1 MPTVSDIMGNE
12 IPPTVECRS
21 LLPMMKDP
29 SLPGY
34 EHVFSSSSFVNAGGT
49 DKSVDSVLRY
59 TEHDSMA
66 TVTTEEWTL
75 LYDTAPG
82 GSELYNLKSDPK
94 QEKNVISQHPDV
106 ARELHQ
112 LFVKHM
118 RERNVPQRFLEP
130 RLELRL

>member
-1 MPTVSDIMGNE
+1 
-12 IPPTVECRS
+12 
-21 LLPMMKDP
+21 MMKDP

-34 EHVFSSSSFVNAGGT
+34 EHIFSSSSFVNTGGT
-49 DKSVDSVLRY
+49 DNSVDSVLRY

-66 TVTTEEWTL
+66 TVTTEDWTL
-75 LYDTAPG
+75 LYDTEPG

-94 QEKNVISQHPDV
+94 QEKNVISNHHDV

-112 LFVKHM
+112 LLVKHL
-118 RERNVPQRFLEP
+118 RDTNLAPEKLEP